1 MPPVRKNRPPTSTAI
16 GKERARTC
24 PKQSGLAQ
32 NLKSVVALE
41 ACLQGKSPNLPD
53 AEMIDAEPLSSSNHG
68 PVTTQNS
75 EQAAEVASSIKGKEV
90 VRDKTSQSA
99 DPSARKIAVP
109 VSKRTAATEAS
120 VYPPE
125 LQAVLEAEKRRATRI
140 KAHLS
145 ICSTAINSV
154 EAALSPLSTVRA
166 HGPRIDT
173 AKSSRSS
180 LLPSPIEGPP
190 KRAPTP
196 AAPQEQNT
204 KSTWATVARN
214 GLCHSAGPPSTKQV
228 PIPRKTKKSISKTK
242 VDKRL
247 FLRLAKEDAWRNASP
262 SFLQQKISAMAAI
275 PLANI
280 SLVQRVKTGFAITT
294 TEETSRKKILDLVL
308 QKGRRFQPASNL
320 VAYLIPT
327 VPVKSNSP
335 TTSVSRTV
343 EMVTQEIVRVSDAVP
358 SLVRP
363 QGLTTIRQYSQREY
377 AAVARVKG
385 AAERAE
391 ITPIAASKD
400 APMSEGTGFQALNSE
415 EEA

>member
-1 MPPVRKNRPPTSTAI
+1 SLGALAKITAHRPQFP
-16 GKERARTC
+16 AR
-24 PKQSGLAQ
+24 
-32 NLKSVVALE
+32 
-41 ACLQGKSPNLPD
+41 
-53 AEMIDAEPLSSSNHG
+53 
-68 PVTTQNS
+68 
-75 EQAAEVASSIKGKEV
+75 
-90 VRDKTSQSA
+90 
-99 DPSARKIAVP
+99 PS
-109 VSKRTAATEAS
+109 
-120 VYPPE
+120 YP
-125 LQAVLEAEKRRATRI
+125 
-140 KAHLS
+140 
-145 ICSTAINSV
+145 
-154 EAALSPLSTVRA
+154 
-166 HGPRIDT
+166 
-173 AKSSRSS
+173 
-180 LLPSPIEGPP
+180 LPSKAPQ
-190 KRAPTP
+190 KRAPIP
-196 AAPQEQNT
+196 AAPQEQIT

-247 FLRLAKEDAWRNASP
+247 FLRLAEEDAWRNASQ

-280 SLVQRVKTGFAITT
+280 SLVQRVKIGFAITT

-308 QKGRRFQPASNL
+308 REGRRFEPASNL

-358 SLVRP
+358 SLVRSHRVSKLGAPNQNWIALFPRESAPRPGFKLFFESGRATIFQPRRSIEQCKRCLDYYATRGCSRAPACWNCGSKMHSERESARPP
-363 QGLTTIRQYSQREY
+363 QDAETVVDHTDQKAGIREY
-377 AAVARVKG
+377 AAVARVKA